1 MVLIAPSPRPT
12 LLASACRP
20 ILPDSPVTS
29 RTRRRW
35 GSTKLGRGPRS
46 LSPAILRIFATS
58 DKARASHR
66 SIILCNF
73 LRDERWPPPSVKY
86 WMDYPATVET
96 ARSLAIVAA
105 FSALIV
111 GSNLALADLPGVKL
125 LDTLVFVAAFLFG
138 FRVGGSVAVV
148 SELAWSFI
156 SPWGVA
162 GYITPL
168 LVLGELIYALA
179 GFAASRVWS
188 GYVRPGSMDG
198 FFIGAV
204 LAVCAAI
211 WDIDTRY
218 ALLAANYNG
227 LLSNYSRSISLL
239 SRSIAIVNT
248 SQPVY
253 REASRELS
261 ALWREYLVL
270 KPASTQLQQD
280 SVLVDFGNGTR
291 SWYNNTQLQPGW
303 NLYIETVVLMKG
315 NVVAQWFPQ
324 YGSHLV
330 SGIGGAGSTSTK
342 YWFIWTYDKTQGW
355 QQAQVG
361 ADQLQ
366 TQDGSVFA
374 WTLCAVDQNFQPNCK
389 P

>member
-1 MVLIAPSPRPT
+1 M
-12 LLASACRP
+12 
-20 ILPDSPVTS
+20 
-29 RTRRRW
+29 
-35 GSTKLGRGPRS
+35 
-46 LSPAILRIFATS
+46 
-58 DKARASHR
+58 
-66 SIILCNF
+66 
-73 LRDERWPPPSVKY
+73 
-86 WMDYPATVET
+86 
-96 ARSLAIVAA
+96 
-105 FSALIV
+105 
-111 GSNLALADLPGVKL
+111 
-125 LDTLVFVAAFLFG
+125 
-138 FRVGGSVAVV
+138 
-148 SELAWSFI
+148 
-156 SPWGVA
+156 
-162 GYITPL
+162 
-168 LVLGELIYALA
+168 
-179 GFAASRVWS
+179 
-188 GYVRPGSMDG
+188 
-198 FFIGAV
+198 
-204 LAVCAAI
+204 
-211 WDIDTRY
+211 
-218 ALLAANYNG
+218 
-227 LLSNYSRSISLL
+227 
-239 SRSIAIVNT
+239 
-248 SQPVY
+248 
-253 REASRELS
+253 S

>member
-1 MVLIAPSPRPT
+1 M
-12 LLASACRP
+12 
-20 ILPDSPVTS
+20 TS
-29 RTRRRW
+29 RSTLY
-35 GSTKLGRGPRS
+35 GS
-46 LSPAILRIFATS
+46 A
-58 DKARASHR
+58 
-66 SIILCNF
+66 
-73 LRDERWPPPSVKY
+73 
-86 WMDYPATVET
+86 
-96 ARSLAIVAA
+96 
-105 FSALIV
+105 
-111 GSNLALADLPGVKL
+111 ALAVALLVIEGTVGVYYY
-125 LDTLVFVAAFLFG
+125 TQYAG
-138 FRVGGSVAVV
+138 ER
-148 SELAWSFI
+148 
-156 SPWGVA
+156 VA
-162 GYITPL
+162 GQM
-168 LVLGELIYALA
+168 LVQELK
-179 GFAASRVWS
+179 
-188 GYVRPGSMDG
+188 
-198 FFIGAV
+198 
-204 LAVCAAI
+204 
-211 WDIDTRY
+211 DIDTRY

-239 SRSIAIVNT
+239 SRSIAVVNT

-270 KPASTQLQQD
+270 KPASTELQQD
-280 SVLVDFGNGTR
+280 SVLVDFANGTR

-342 YWFIWTYDKTQGW
+342 YWFIWTYDDKTRSW